1 MDNTLSETSGVAT
14 SVRTQVATRGQFSR
28 DGDKP
33 VPEYLEEQ
41 RLSRQHIAS
50 TAQRMINDLP
60 RFALYL
66 PPREGEVV
74 PMYIGRARGIAVSKK
89 PDLQVAT
96 ELLEI
101 TGPLADYFHA
111 RGLRRLAWIRG

>member
-1 MDNTLSETSGVAT
+1 MAT
-14 SVRTQVATRGQFSR
+14 SHLTS
-28 DGDKP
+28 
-33 VPEYLEEQ
+33 
-41 RLSRQHIAS
+41 H
-50 TAQRMINDLP
+50 P

-111 RGLRRLAWIRG
+111 RGLRRLGRRRLLAQGLEVVSRNA